1 MELLVSAFH
10 LDIEQ
15 HRRKFS
21 KAKDTLLPPYYFIL
35 NQKDL
40 SQSYIKR
47 TLITFLNLHK
57 QGIMREIMITP
68 KDVDHIKFMKAVAEE
83 LKKNENV
90 KPHALAGGK
99 FIRMMLQQ
107 LEKAGYLQKIQK
119 PVHGRA
125 LTPLGQKF
133 LDGVAKSCK

>member
-1 MELLVSAFH
+1 MELLVSSFH

-21 KAKDTLLPPYYFIL
+21 KAKDTLLLPYYFIL

-83 LKKNENV
+83 LKK
-90 KPHALAGGK
+90 K
-99 FIRMMLQQ
+99 FPEANWHVYKTL
-107 LEKAGYLQKIQK
+107 LK
-119 PVHGRA
+119 
-125 LTPLGQKF
+125 
-133 LDGVAKSCK
+133 VAKEKEI